1 MIICRSLE
9 SLLYAWRTQQ
19 KCVVY
24 DPTYIN
30 RHEDKY
36 KVLDYENLNSCNAYE
51 YWANLCF
58 CMSMTGLLLCPNNI
72 ESLRE
77 DDGQL
82 TLATKRSKIVK
93 LNLDKINVF
102 REYTGQSGRIDI
114 LIETKNF
121 VVVCSILSIFKD
133 SYSVYDYFDVRS
145 AKPHNI
151 SLINGD
157 DHFVKKI
164 NFFPSPRI
172 GANQTKDLVA
182 SSVMTREQLLSPDWG
197 NGIVRL
203 KVLRMMD
210 SEGIT
215 GSLSVRTETKAY
227 YKKPKINF
235 YKRIVS
241 DKITPLY
248 SLKDI
253 VEMKQIK
260 GEPWKTIQILK
271 TK

>member
-93 LNLDKINVF
+93 LNLDKITWFDTIVN
-102 REYTGQSGRIDI
+102 D
-114 LIETKNF
+114 
-121 VVVCSILSIFKD
+121 C
-133 SYSVYDYFDVRS
+133 YSVYDYFDVRS